1 MNSCILAI
9 GTNSGDRL
17 SNVEMS
23 LSIISKKI
31 ARNSIQQS
39 QVIETSALLLPN
51 SPSEWNL
58 PFLNLVVL
66 VKTDLSF
73 LQLFHVIKEI
83 EKDMGRDFSAPRW
96 SPRIID
102 IDIITYNNLIHSNK
116 NLQIPHAQMHKRQF
130 VMKPVCELAANNLHP
145 VFKKTFKQLLDELT
159 NS

>member
-1 MNSCILAI
+1 
-9 GTNSGDRL
+9 
-17 SNVEMS
+17 MS

-102 IDIITYNNLIHSNK
+102 IDIITYNNLIYSKK

-130 VMKPVCELAANNLHP
+130 VMKPVCELVPNNVHP
-145 VFKKTFKQLLDELT
+145 IFKKTFKQLLDELT